1 MDQQHPTQ
9 PEPLGV
15 SVAEALR
22 MIGGKI
28 GRSTLYDA
36 IKRGELASVRFGSR
50 IIIPLARFAAS
61 LVRGKSR
68 LPQRCYED

>member
-1 MDQQHPTQ
+1 MPLFSEYRAMDGKNPAQS
-9 PEPLGV
+9 EPLGV

-36 IKRGELASVRFGSR
+36 IKRGELVSVRFGSR
-50 IIIPLARFAAS
+50 IIIPLAALRRQFG
-61 LVRGKSR
+61 VG
-68 LPQRCYED
+68 Q

>member
-1 MDQQHPTQ
+1 MDQQNPAQ
-9 PEPLGV
+9 PEQLGV
-15 SVAEALR
+15 SVAEALK

-50 IIIPLARFAAS
+50 IIIPLAALRRQFG
-61 LVRGKSR
+61 VG
-68 LPQRCYED
+68 Q

>member
-1 MDQQHPTQ
+1 LQGLVQEEVNMDQQQPAL

-15 SVAEALR
+15 SVAEALV
-22 MIGGKI
+22 MIGGRI

-50 IIIPLARFAAS
+50 IIIPLAALRRQFG
-61 LVRGKSR
+61 VG
-68 LPQRCYED
+68 Q

>member
-1 MDQQHPTQ
+1 MDQQQ
-9 PEPLGV
+9 PALPELLGV

-50 IIIPLARFAAS
+50 IIIPVAA
-61 LVRGKSR
+61 LRRQFGVG
-68 LPQRCYED
+68 Q

>member
-1 MDQQHPTQ
+1 MDQQHPAQ

-15 SVAEALR
+15 LVAEALK

-36 IKRGELASVRFGSR
+36 IKRGDPASVRFGSR
-50 IIIPLARFAAS
+50 IIVPLAALRRQFG
-61 LVRGKSR
+61 VG
-68 LPQRCYED
+68 Q

>member
-1 MDQQHPTQ
+1 MDQQLPTQ
-9 PEPLGV
+9 SEPLGV

-36 IKRGELASVRFGSR
+36 IKRGELVSVRFGSR
-50 IIIPLARFAAS
+50 IIIPLAALRRQFG
-61 LVRGKSR
+61 VG
-68 LPQRCYED
+68 Q